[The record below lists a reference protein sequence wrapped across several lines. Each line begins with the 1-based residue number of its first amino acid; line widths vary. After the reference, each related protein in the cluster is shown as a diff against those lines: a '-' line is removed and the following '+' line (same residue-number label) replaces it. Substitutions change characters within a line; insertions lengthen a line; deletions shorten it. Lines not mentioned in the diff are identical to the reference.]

1 MKENQNL
8 AGFDMV
14 LGLSQNTINFQFQQ
28 LHRRKIIKN
37 KWAVM
42 VGNVLNP
49 PKGEKAFRFE
59 GSEAELKSKLTL
71 WISRQREI
79 ASARNAGNWAEIGK
93 LIDLIKAENANF
105 DYVWDAQLAPPTIEI
120 IDKDTQHVF
129 MLLKFSGGTLY
140 YRPDETSEIKSFDLK
155 GCIYAFTSPIGR
167 LKINKDQMLMDADEE
182 MNLILRQGG
191 LSESDFRIESLF
203 LNIENANIS
212 TFNKSRSIF
221 PDSATLPLQIAI
233 ESYFN
238 QVMRGSENPYVLGYG
253 VTRPKINNEKAL
265 FQPTSLEYSTS
276 FSSKLDSKQPVKGQ
290 FSALNFLMMLNGNE
304 PVKNQKTG
312 IIPAS
317 LIELGKDMTSTTDGV
332 FVIDGDHFNAYL
344 YALDEYV
351 ASTFSDK
358 TGVEIEGG
366 GFQNEGNERVLH
378 ANYDTKH
385 IDDEINTVYKL
396 VRKPV
401 ENVENGIKV
410 TYTFEINMTVHVHI
424 GAIDI
429 YQVSLS
435 TSGQYT
441 HGEIDK
447 IGAIG
452 QLQFIIKNGKLG
464 RFDLEN
470 ELKSPIIAFDKS
482 PLIVGGGFLDIIG
495 DILSFIFLWP
505 LKIAQGIANQIAIDL
520 GRDNVK
526 VQNSKINSLREIDVL
541 NQTNKV
547 ILPLGKT
554 YAYKNLRCLKDKSLV
569 AYDISYAP
577 VVE

>member
-105 DYVWDAQLAPPTIEI
+105 EYALDAQLAPPTIEI

-221 PDSATLPLQIAI
+221 PDLRWI
-233 ESYFN
+233 
-238 QVMRGSENPYVLGYG
+238 
-253 VTRPKINNEKAL
+253 KK
-265 FQPTSLEYSTS
+265 
-276 FSSKLDSKQPVKGQ
+276 
-290 FSALNFLMMLNGNE
+290 
-304 PVKNQKTG
+304 
-312 IIPAS
+312 
-317 LIELGKDMTSTTDGV
+317 
-332 FVIDGDHFNAYL
+332 
-344 YALDEYV
+344 
-351 ASTFSDK
+351 
-358 TGVEIEGG
+358 EIE
-366 GFQNEGNERVLH
+366 Q
-378 ANYDTKH
+378 
-385 IDDEINTVYKL
+385 
-396 VRKPV
+396 
-401 ENVENGIKV
+401 
-410 TYTFEINMTVHVHI
+410 
-424 GAIDI
+424 
-429 YQVSLS
+429 
-435 TSGQYT
+435 
-441 HGEIDK
+441 
-447 IGAIG
+447 
-452 QLQFIIKNGKLG
+452 
-464 RFDLEN
+464 
-470 ELKSPIIAFDKS
+470 
-482 PLIVGGGFLDIIG
+482 
-495 DILSFIFLWP
+495 
-505 LKIAQGIANQIAIDL
+505 
-520 GRDNVK
+520 
-526 VQNSKINSLREIDVL
+526 
-541 NQTNKV
+541 
-547 ILPLGKT
+547 
-554 YAYKNLRCLKDKSLV
+554 
-569 AYDISYAP
+569 
-577 VVE
+577 